1 MAHRTTWLRSDLVLQ
16 VKNLSTAGNFKR
28 EIYMSLCH
36 KPSKRQPIPPACK
49 QNIRRLHNLPRPHA
63 NRTSADCTLRGVGC
77 NPTKGDS
84 PPEPSQTQRF
94 FCLKYA
100 ARSGFARSKR
110 GSVLS
115 YVTERATPARPEI
128 AHNSGK
134 KKWRRGS
141 ESNRSK
147 RFCRPLPSRLAT
159 TPRDMLYKITPE
171 TAFVN
176 P

>member
-1 MAHRTTWLRSDLVLQ
+1 M
-16 VKNLSTAGNFKR
+16 
-28 EIYMSLCH
+28 EC
-36 KPSKRQPIPPACK
+36 ACK
-49 QNIRRLHNLPRPHA
+49 QNIRRLHNRHRGFGGGAPDKGGLSARQSHSKLNIRRLHNLPSPLA
-63 NRTSADCTLRGVGC
+63 NRTPADCTLWGVGC

-84 PPEPSQTQRF
+84 PPEPFQTERF

-100 ARSGFARSKR
+100 ARSGFARSER
-110 GSVLS
+110 GSVLL

-159 TPRDMLYKITPE
+159 TPRDMLHKITPK
-171 TAFVN
+171 TGFVN